1 MATGH
6 IRPRKMKDGTTSYQL
21 IVETEVDPST
31 GKRSRT
37 YKTVHGSKRVATAE
51 LRKLIDEVEHG
62 GIVMESSMKVS
73 DWMDQW
79 ISLYVVNIE
88 STTRASYEEK
98 IRNYI
103 KPHLGHISVKAL
115 NTSAVQSWVNMLSQ
129 EKKLAP
135 KTIRNAFLNLKAA
148 LDKAV
153 VLRMIPVNPCTGVVL
168 PKAVKYQGE
177 FYDRE
182 EIAVALKAAEG
193 TDMYLIL
200 LLEFSV
206 GLRRGELLA
215 LRWEHVDFE
224 NKVIHIR
231 ENRVIANGKVEIKA
245 PKSSAGVRT
254 IPIGDNLVKA
264 LKKARNDY
272 LLAKRTQG
280 LGFTDSDLIICQ
292 PNGKPFRPESVTQKW
307 ERFVASNGLKP
318 IRFHDLR
325 HSAATALL
333 EAGADIKTVQQRLG
347 HADASVTMNVYA
359 HSTKAMNE
367 KAAQKI
373 DEIVFG
379 EAVND

>member
-37 YKTVHGSKRVATAE
+37 YKTVHGSKRVAAAE

-73 DWMDQW
+73 DWTTQW
-79 ISLYVVNIE
+79 LSLYVVNIE
-88 STTRASYEEK
+88 STTRAGYEEK

-103 KPHLGHISVKAL
+103 KPYLGHISLKAL
-115 NTSAVQSWVNMLSQ
+115 STSAVQSWVNMLSQ

-280 LGFTDSDLIICQ
+280 LGFTDSDLVICQ

-373 DEIVFG
+373 DAIVFG